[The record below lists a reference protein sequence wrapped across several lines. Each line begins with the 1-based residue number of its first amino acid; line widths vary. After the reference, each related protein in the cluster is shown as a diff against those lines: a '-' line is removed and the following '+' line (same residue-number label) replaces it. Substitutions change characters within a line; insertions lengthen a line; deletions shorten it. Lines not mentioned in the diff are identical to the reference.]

1 MAHGSK
7 VLRALLAAALLS
19 SLVMASYV
27 GYPSHIHGLNSTIF
41 WAFLYLFGLVFTPFY
56 LVFAGRLRPMI
67 VIILLFASLF
77 AGHCAYRYFPAIEM
91 KLSVLIFPTA
101 LLVAMI
107 DSLAFILRARA
118 RH

>member
-27 GYPSHIHGLNSTIF
+27 GYPGHIHGLNSTIF

-67 VIILLFASLF
+67 VIALSVVSLF
-77 AGHCAYRYFPAIEM
+77 SGHYMYRYFPAIEM
-91 KLSVLIFPTA
+91 KLSVLIFPFA
-101 LLVAMI
+101 LLVAII
-107 DSLAFILRARA
+107 DSLVFAARARA